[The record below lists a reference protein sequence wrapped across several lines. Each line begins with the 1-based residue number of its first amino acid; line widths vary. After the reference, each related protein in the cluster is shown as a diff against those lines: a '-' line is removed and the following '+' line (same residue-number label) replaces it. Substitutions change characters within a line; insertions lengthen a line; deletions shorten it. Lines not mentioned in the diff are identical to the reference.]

1 MIEPAILLRMLHS
14 HNVTYVLHN
23 AYRGSVT
30 LTVGAYR
37 ADVGVA
43 DVVAHAAVLDV
54 LTQSRHST
62 GKLLYFFFRAAQ
74 HVEHK
79 PQGCLATYAR

>member
-14 HNVTYVLHN
+14 HDITYVLHN
-23 AYRGSVT
+23 AYRGGVT

-43 DVVAHAAVLDV
+43 DVVAD
-54 LTQSRHST
+54 LTI
-62 GKLLYFFFRAAQ
+62 LYVGA
-74 HVEHK
+74 HV
-79 PQGCLATYAR
+79 R